1 MRARRLRERTVY
13 QILAH
18 VIMIT
23 LCILVLL
30 PFMVLLMSSFTDE
43 TTAIVNGYSLFPEK
57 FSLEA
62 YKYII
67 NRFDVI
73 GRAYAITIV
82 VTIVGTTLSM
92 IITSLMA
99 YGLSQP
105 KLPGRSFLM
114 FLVVFTMLFNGGLIP
129 TYYTYT
135 QIFNIKNTYLA
146 YIVPNLLMSA
156 FNVILMKNY
165 YTNNIP
171 ASLLESA
178 RIDGAG
184 DLRIFVQIVLRL
196 ATPALATIG
205 LFIALGKWNDWYSS
219 MLFIKTESKHTLQYY
234 LYRMVN
240 MSNAIKSMQQ
250 AGVSTDVKLP
260 SETLKMAMAIVA
272 TGPVVLVYPFVQRY
286 FVKGLTVGA
295 VKG

>member
-92 IITSLMA
+92 IITLI
-99 YGLSQP
+99 
-105 KLPGRSFLM
+105 RRFLI
-114 FLVVFTMLFNGGLIP
+114 LKILIWP
-129 TYYTYT
+129 
-135 QIFNIKNTYLA
+135 I
-146 YIVPNLLMSA
+146 SC
-156 FNVILMKNY
+156 
-165 YTNNIP
+165 
-171 ASLLESA
+171 
-178 RIDGAG
+178 
-184 DLRIFVQIVLRL
+184 RIF
-196 ATPALATIG
+196 
-205 LFIALGKWNDWYSS
+205 
-219 MLFIKTESKHTLQYY
+219 
-234 LYRMVN
+234 
-240 MSNAIKSMQQ
+240 
-250 AGVSTDVKLP
+250 
-260 SETLKMAMAIVA
+260 
-272 TGPVVLVYPFVQRY
+272 
-286 FVKGLTVGA
+286 
-295 VKG
+295 

>member
-156 FNVILMKNY
+156 FKLTVKNY

-171 ASLLESA
+171 ASLLESRPDRRLR
-178 RIDGAG
+178 RIQDFCKNCISVIPADHGDGG
-184 DLRIFVQIVLRL
+184 TDDKYRL
-196 ATPALATIG
+196 L
-205 LFIALGKWNDWYSS
+205 
-219 MLFIKTESKHTLQYY
+219 E
-234 LYRMVN
+234 
-240 MSNAIKSMQQ
+240 
-250 AGVSTDVKLP
+250 
-260 SETLKMAMAIVA
+260 
-272 TGPVVLVYPFVQRY
+272 
-286 FVKGLTVGA
+286 
-295 VKG
+295 

>member
-18 VIMIT
+18 MIMIT

-82 VTIVGTTLSM
+82 VTLVGTTLSM

-135 QIFNIKNTYLA
+135 QIFHIKNTYLA

-171 ASLLESA
+171 ASLLG
-178 RIDGAG
+178 ICPD
-184 DLRIFVQIVLRL
+184 
-196 ATPALATIG
+196 
-205 LFIALGKWNDWYSS
+205 
-219 MLFIKTESKHTLQYY
+219 
-234 LYRMVN
+234 
-240 MSNAIKSMQQ
+240 
-250 AGVSTDVKLP
+250 
-260 SETLKMAMAIVA
+260 
-272 TGPVVLVYPFVQRY
+272 
-286 FVKGLTVGA
+286 
-295 VKG
+295 

>member
-18 VIMIT
+18 MIMIT

-82 VTIVGTTLSM
+82 VTLVGTTLSM

-114 FLVVFTMLFNGGLIP
+114 FLVVFTMLFNGGLI
-129 TYYTYT
+129 
-135 QIFNIKNTYLA
+135 QISIIYLYA
-146 YIVPNLLMSA
+146 R
-156 FNVILMKNY
+156 FFILK
-165 YTNNIP
+165 ILILP
-171 ASLLESA
+171 ILC
-178 RIDGAG
+178 
-184 DLRIFVQIVLRL
+184 RIF
-196 ATPALATIG
+196 
-205 LFIALGKWNDWYSS
+205 
-219 MLFIKTESKHTLQYY
+219 
-234 LYRMVN
+234 
-240 MSNAIKSMQQ
+240 
-250 AGVSTDVKLP
+250 
-260 SETLKMAMAIVA
+260 
-272 TGPVVLVYPFVQRY
+272 
-286 FVKGLTVGA
+286 
-295 VKG
+295 

>member
-18 VIMIT
+18 MIMIT

-82 VTIVGTTLSM
+82 VTLVGTTLSM

-105 KLPGRSFLM
+105 ETSRRSFLM

-135 QIFNIKNTYLA
+135 QIFHIKNTYLA

-178 RIDGAG
+178 RIDGCG
-184 DLRIFVQIVLRL
+184 EFKIFAKIVFPLSL
-196 ATPALATIG
+196 PITATVG
-205 LFIALGKWNDWYSS
+205 LMTSIAYWNDWANALYYMSD
-219 MLFIKTESKHTLQYY
+219 SKMASIQQVLRVMTANVSFLA
-234 LYRMVN
+234 
-240 MSNAIKSMQQ
+240 SN
-250 AGVSTDVKLP
+250 
-260 SETLKMAMAIVA
+260 SETIQSGRAIPGTTVRMAIAVVA
-272 TGPVVLVYPFVQRY
+272 VVPILAAYPFFQKY
-286 FVKGLTVGA
+286 FVKGITIGA
-295 VKG
+295 VKE

>member
-178 RIDGAG
+178 RI
-184 DLRIFVQIVLRL
+184 FVKIVFPLSL
-196 ATPALATIG
+196 PITATVG
-205 LFIALGKWNDWYSS
+205 LMTSIAYWNDWANALYYMSD
-219 MLFIKTESKHTLQYY
+219 SKMASIQQVLRVMTANVSFLA
-234 LYRMVN
+234 
-240 MSNAIKSMQQ
+240 SN
-250 AGVSTDVKLP
+250 
-260 SETLKMAMAIVA
+260 SETIQSGRAIPGTTVRMAIAVVA
-272 TGPVVLVYPFVQRY
+272 VVPILAAYPFFQKY
-286 FVKGLTVGA
+286 FVKGITIGA
-295 VKG
+295 VKE